1 MEIQKLTASDTDCA
15 ADIAMLERACFSDP
29 WSEDAIRDS
38 VTNPL
43 YTFLVARE
51 SGRTV
56 GYVGA
61 YTVVGEM
68 QITNVAVSPEA
79 RRQGVGNRL
88 IGELVRQ
95 ASEQQA
101 RLITLEVRASNRP
114 AIALYEKHGFTEVGV
129 RRGFYSH
136 PTEDGILMTLYLP

>member
-1 MEIQKLTASDTDCA
+1 
-15 ADIAMLERACFSDP
+15 MLERACFSDP

-38 VTNPL
+38 ITNPL

-51 SGRTV
+51 GGRTV

-68 QITNVAVSPEA
+68 QITNVAVSPAA

-114 AIALYEKHGFTEVGV
+114 AIALYEKLGFTEVGV

>member
-1 MEIQKLTASDTDCA
+1 
-15 ADIAMLERACFSDP
+15 MLLRP

-68 QITNVAVSPEA
+68 QITNVAVSPEV
-79 RRQGVGNRL
+79 RRLGIGNRL